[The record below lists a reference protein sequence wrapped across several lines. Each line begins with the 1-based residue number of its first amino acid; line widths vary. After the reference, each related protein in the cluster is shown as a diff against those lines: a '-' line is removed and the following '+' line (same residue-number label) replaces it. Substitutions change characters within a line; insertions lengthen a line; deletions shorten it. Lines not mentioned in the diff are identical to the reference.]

1 MASTRL
7 QNYLCANRNRL
18 GMSQDDVAFL
28 LGVQSR
34 AKVSRNERFVH
45 VPNLETAFAY
55 EIILQRPARELFHGL
70 YEQLEHD
77 IAARAKILN
86 ARVSPSAS
94 PLVKRRRA
102 AIAGLST
109 RTPAKSFQSP

>member
-7 QNYLCANRNRL
+7 PNYLHTHRKRL

-45 VPNLETAFAY
+45 VPSLKTAFAY
-55 EIILQRPARELFHGL
+55 EIILQRPAQELFRGL
-70 YEQLEHD
+70 YEQTEQE
-77 IAARAKILN
+77 IVARAKRLS
-86 ARVSPSAS
+86 ARANVPTA
-94 PLVKRRRA
+94 LLANRRKEALANLTAR
-102 AIAGLST
+102 
-109 RTPAKSFQSP
+109 KSRETV